1 MASLIPCPHCGARP
15 REEFAV
21 KGDAAPIRPE
31 PDAPASEWHEYLH
44 LRDNPKGLHRE
55 FWHHVSGCR
64 RWLIVERDTVS
75 HEIHAVTDAASVRRG
90 GGA

>member
-1 MASLIPCPHCGARP
+1 MASLIPCPHCGTRP

-31 PDAPASEWHEYLH
+31 LDAPASDWHEYLH
-44 LRDNPKGLHRE
+44 LRDNPKGRHHE

-64 RWLIVERDTVS
+64 RWLIVERDTAS
-75 HEIHAVTDAASVRRG
+75 HEIYSITDAASAKQG